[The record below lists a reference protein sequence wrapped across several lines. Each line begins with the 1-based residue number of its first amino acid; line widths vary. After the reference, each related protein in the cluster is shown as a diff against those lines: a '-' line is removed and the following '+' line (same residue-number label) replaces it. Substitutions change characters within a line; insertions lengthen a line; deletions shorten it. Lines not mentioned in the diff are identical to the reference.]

1 MLKIDNSN
9 RYDDCVVYAIVC
21 KDKKVKDCYV
31 GSTTNFD
38 IRKARHRSA
47 CDNPNANAYPCKVYK
62 FIRSNGGMENF
73 KFKILEE
80 PDVITSRQLHD
91 RERHYVD
98 KLKPTLNKQLPNRTK
113 KQFYIDNK
121 KVYIERS
128 KQRYIDNKKVYIE
141 RSKQRYI
148 DNKKAYNERNK
159 QRYIDNRDRII
170 EQKKQKVICC
180 CGRSYTKSVKARH
193 NKTKFHI
200 NYIDSTSS
208 DSTSSDS
215 NSN

>member
-1 MLKIDNSN
+1 MNFENILKIDNSN
-9 RYDDCVVYAIVC
+9 RYGDSIIYAIVC
-21 KDKKVKDCYV
+21 KDKKIKDCYV
-31 GSTTNFD
+31 GSTTNYD

-47 CDNPNANAYPCKVYK
+47 CNNPNANAYPCKVYK
-62 FIRSNGGMENF
+62 FIRSNGGFKNF

-80 PDVITSRQLHD
+80 PDVITYRQLHA

-98 KLKPTLNKQLPNRTK
+98 KLKPALNKQVPNRT
-113 KQFYIDNK
+113 
-121 KVYIERS
+121 
-128 KQRYIDNKKVYIE
+128 
-141 RSKQRYI
+141 
-148 DNKKAYNERNK
+148 NK
-159 QRYIDNRDRII
+159 QHYVDNRNRII

-215 NSN
+215 N